1 MNEIEIM
8 IGDVYILQ
16 GRIDDVQRQIDEQM
30 KKIEEMKECKKRLEE
45 QQESIK
51 KEIVDAMKSSNS
63 IDIKARTMN
72 ESVEAMLFSKKNV
85 GYTDENKVLAMLL
98 DNGMK
103 EYVKTKY
110 SIDKNALKKAIKSN
124 NALHEMLKDYIVDST
139 TDYVVVTTEENA
151 MKMKEH
157 INEGKN

>member
-8 IGDVYILQ
+8 IGDIYVLQ
-16 GRIDDVQRQIDEQM
+16 GRIDDVQRQIEEQM

-51 KEIVDAMKSSNS
+51 KEVVVAMKSSDNK
-63 IDIKARTMN
+63 DMKTTVLN
-72 ESVEAMLFSKKNV
+72 GSVEAMLFSKKNV

-98 DNGMK
+98 DNDMK

-110 SIDKNALKKAIKSN
+110 SLDKNALKKAIKSN